1 MPEEH
6 TDLDQPAAGPPGDT
20 VIDDEGGPSAAAST
34 ADPPGLSTREEAALR
49 RVQAVS
55 RLLDEAI
62 RVPGTNFRI
71 GVDPILG
78 ILPGAGDAIAAAVSL
93 YPVAE
98 AYRLG
103 APTPMLAK
111 MLALV
116 VIDASIGSVPLLGPL
131 FDAVWKAN
139 TWNRRALER
148 YIRRPSR

>member
-6 TDLDQPAAGPPGDT
+6 TDLDQPATGPPDDT
-20 VIDDEGGPSAAAST
+20 VVDDEGGQSAAAS
-34 ADPPGLSTREEAALR
+34 APGPPEMSAREEAALR
-49 RVQAVS
+49 RVRAVS

-78 ILPGAGDAIAAAVSL
+78 ILPVAGDAVAAAVSL

-103 APTPMLAK
+103 APMPMLAK

-116 VIDASIGSVPLLGPL
+116 AIDASIGSVPLLGPL